1 MTKRSNIVKI
11 LTKEQKQE
19 IYKKYL
25 KKSYK
30 TKKEFAKDF
39 GISTRTLGRVIDEMK
54 SSGESLNLAKGA
66 IVDVYDYSV
75 TKTQITIFKNDENRS
90 VVKCYPKFNIIK
102 RDLIEGNFSDTCLKS
117 AYEVM
122 SLPDFVEKFSEGNI
136 TVDHK
141 SGKVFYGTFEIKN
154 TVVDRMIV
162 MLDEKE
168 NVKPLAKFLERL
180 MMNPKE
186 GVIEE
191 LYAFLR
197 HNDIAISDEGMII
210 AYRSIRRDW
219 KDFHTGTMDNS
230 IGKIVSMPRSLV
242 DDNPERT
249 CSTGIHAAAWKYAS
263 GFGNQDRRLVKV
275 EICPSDV
282 VSVPVDYNG
291 AKMRVCKL
299 KVLSEVEE

>member
-54 SSGESLNLAKGA
+54 SSGESFELVKSA

-90 VVKCYPKFNIIK
+90 VVKGYPKFNLIK
-102 RDLIEGNFSDTCLKS
+102 RDLIEGNFSDTCLKD

-154 TVVDRMIV
+154 TVVDRMIT

-186 GVIEE
+186 GVVEE

-197 HNDIAISDEGMII
+197 HNDIEISDEGMII
-210 AYRSIRRDW
+210 AYRSIRQDW

-230 IGKIVSMPRSLV
+230 IGTVVTMPRHLV
-242 DDNPERT
+242 DDNPDQT
-249 CSTGIHAAAWKYAS
+249 CSS
-263 GFGNQDRRLVKV
+263 GLHVGAIGYVGNFGSNKKRIVKV
-275 EICPSDV
+275 KVNPSDV
-282 VSVPVDYNG
+282 VSIPTDYDG
-291 AKMRVCKL
+291 MKMRCCKFE
-299 KVLSEVEE
+299 VLGEV